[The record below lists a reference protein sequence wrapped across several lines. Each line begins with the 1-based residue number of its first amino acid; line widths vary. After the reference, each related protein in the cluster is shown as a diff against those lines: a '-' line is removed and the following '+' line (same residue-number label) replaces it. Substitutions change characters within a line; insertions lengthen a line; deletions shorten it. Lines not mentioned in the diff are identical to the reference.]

1 MSPSLKTLHRKMQR
15 EFFAHRKSVKYQK
28 LKAKFKKKKKLA
40 VRNFYSEFV
49 SDMKMAEPGRWYG
62 LAKKIGAVDQMT
74 GGDTCVES
82 LEGLS
87 NSECA
92 GIIAEHFAAI
102 SNQYSPVDYS
112 KLPCYLPAQRP
123 PQVTEYEVW
132 LRKLRKTK
140 STLPL
145 DIPDKLRQECAIFLA
160 KPLHTIINTS
170 LMQSQYPSVWKQEW
184 ITPAP
189 KVLYPKE
196 ISDLR
201 KISSTSDYSKV
212 FESFLKDWIMEDI
225 FANLDTGQY
234 GGQPGTG
241 TEHMM
246 VCLIDRVLKLL
257 DKHPDKSAVIMTC
270 LDWSSAFDR
279 QDPTIAIQKFIQLG
293 VRPALIPLLASY
305 LTNRKMQVKFNGELS
320 EFLAL
325 VGGGPQGTLLGQ
337 LEYIVQSNDNTTMVS
352 PEDRFKYIDDLSI
365 LHLVLL
371 AGLLKDYN
379 FTEHVASDIGTDEKF
394 LPPETFPTQDTL
406 DSVSSWTQKN
416 LMKMNEKKSNY
427 MIFSRSQEKFSTRLA
442 LNGVCLKKV
451 NATKLLG
458 VWLTDDLSWSKNC
471 TEICIKAYARLTM
484 ITKLKYVGT
493 KIEDLIDI
501 YILFIRSIIEYC
513 SVVFHS
519 SLTQAQEQKLERI
532 QKTCLRVILG
542 EMYISYEAALEMTG
556 LQTLKDRR
564 EKRCLDFSLKCI
576 KHPKNQR
583 IFPRNNIK
591 FGQNQQTR
599 EAFHVNWARTERYK
613 ESAIPYCQRLLNHHF
628 KA

>member
-1 MSPSLKTLHRKMQR
+1 
-15 EFFAHRKSVKYQK
+15 
-28 LKAKFKKKKKLA
+28 
-40 VRNFYSEFV
+40 
-49 SDMKMAEPGRWYG
+49 
-62 LAKKIGAVDQMT
+62 
-74 GGDTCVES
+74 
-82 LEGLS
+82 
-87 NSECA
+87 
-92 GIIAEHFAAI
+92 
-102 SNQYSPVDYS
+102 
-112 KLPCYLPAQRP
+112 
-123 PQVTEYEVW
+123 
-132 LRKLRKTK
+132 
-140 STLPL
+140 
-145 DIPDKLRQECAIFLA
+145 
-160 KPLHTIINTS
+160 
-170 LMQSQYPSVWKQEW
+170 
-184 ITPAP
+184 
-189 KVLYPKE
+189 
-196 ISDLR
+196 
-201 KISSTSDYSKV
+201 
-212 FESFLKDWIMEDI
+212 
-225 FANLDTGQY
+225 
-234 GGQPGTG
+234 
-241 TEHMM
+241 
-246 VCLIDRVLKLL
+246 
-257 DKHPDKSAVIMTC
+257 
-270 LDWSSAFDR
+270 
-279 QDPTIAIQKFIQLG
+279 
-293 VRPALIPLLASY
+293 
-305 LTNRKMQVKFNGELS
+305 
-320 EFLAL
+320 
-325 VGGGPQGTLLGQ
+325 
-337 LEYIVQSNDNTTMVS
+337 
-352 PEDRFKYIDDLSI
+352 
-365 LHLVLL
+365 
-371 AGLLKDYN
+371 
-379 FTEHVASDIGTDEKF
+379 
-394 LPPETFPTQDTL
+394 
-406 DSVSSWTQKN
+406 
-416 LMKMNEKKSNY
+416 MNEKKSNY

-442 LNGVCLKKV
+442 LNGVCLEKV